1 MTTFVAFIVIF
12 GSIVFFHELGHFI
25 VAKLAGVRVEEFSLG
40 FGPTLFKKETEETLY
55 SIRII
60 PLGGFV
66 RLAGM
71 EEVVLG
77 ENSDEGQVNEVSEDD
92 PRSFNNKPL
101 LVRMATIVAG
111 PLMNFLLAALI
122 FAIYFALVVI
132 PPTITL
138 IEPESPADIAG
149 VQPGDQIIQLNNVKV
164 DSTDEV
170 IEIIE
175 QSSGQPV
182 KMTVKRDNQ
191 MIDLEVVPIGSM
203 GSGRIGVQI
212 DEKLRVPLGR
222 SLYEG
227 VIATGRVT
235 RELVVSLVQMVRG
248 KIEPELAGPIG
259 IVQVVGKT
267 ADLGFSYLL
276 FLAAILNVN
285 LGLLNLLPIPVL
297 DGGWLVLFAYE
308 GIRGK
313 PLKPEYRGIAQFIGL
328 AILLLLFVFATYQDI
343 MRLIFS

>member
-25 VAKLAGVRVEEFSLG
+25 VAKLAGESGRIFVG

-122 FAIYFALVVI
+122 IAIY
-132 PPTITL
+132 
-138 IEPESPADIAG
+138 
-149 VQPGDQIIQLNNVKV
+149 
-164 DSTDEV
+164 
-170 IEIIE
+170 
-175 QSSGQPV
+175 
-182 KMTVKRDNQ
+182 
-191 MIDLEVVPIGSM
+191 
-203 GSGRIGVQI
+203 
-212 DEKLRVPLGR
+212 
-222 SLYEG
+222 
-227 VIATGRVT
+227 
-235 RELVVSLVQMVRG
+235 
-248 KIEPELAGPIG
+248 
-259 IVQVVGKT
+259 
-267 ADLGFSYLL
+267 
-276 FLAAILNVN
+276 
-285 LGLLNLLPIPVL
+285 LP
-297 DGGWLVLFAYE
+297 WW
-308 GIRGK
+308 
-313 PLKPEYRGIAQFIGL
+313 
-328 AILLLLFVFATYQDI
+328 
-343 MRLIFS
+343 